1 MQWAILVISKNMGKE
16 WIKISQRQLNIT
28 KKQHIMEIHIQW
40 TFLVIFIFGKGV
52 EQDQKKAIK
61 YYKKRQI
68 LEIEMQL
75 TVSMQ

>member
-1 MQWAILVISKNMGKE
+1 MNQDFSKAIKYY
-16 WIKISQRQLNIT
+16 
-28 KKQHIMEIHIQW
+28 KKAADNGNSYSMSILGDLY
-40 TFLVIFIFGKGV
+40 FNGKGV
-52 EQDQKKAIK
+52 EPDQKKAIK